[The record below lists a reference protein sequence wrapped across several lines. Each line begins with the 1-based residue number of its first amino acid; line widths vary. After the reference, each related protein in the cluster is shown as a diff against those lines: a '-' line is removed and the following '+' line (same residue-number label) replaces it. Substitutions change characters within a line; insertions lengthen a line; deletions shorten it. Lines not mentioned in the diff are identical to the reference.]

1 MFYISWKTL
10 ITQDLWQS
18 MIILEDVC
26 RILQIFQ
33 LNQSQVFAVSQCLR
47 RLTKV
52 KKNGK
57 QIMYYNKFTRHEQV
71 RLIRLRFEREKYL
84 SKRSLMKHTCSWRVN
99 LLYYEHW
106 TDKQKFCTLEKTPP
120 NLKSHLIAIQW
131 FQ

>member
-26 RILQIFQ
+26 KILQIFQ
-33 LNQSQVFAVSQCLR
+33 LNQSQVFAVSKCLW

-57 QIMYYNKFTRHEQV
+57 KIMYYNKFTRHEQV
-71 RLIRLRFEREKYL
+71 HSIRLRFEREKYL
-84 SKRSLMKHTCSWRVN
+84 SKRSLIKHTCSWLVN

-106 TDKQKFCTLEKTPP
+106 TDKQKYWTLVKTPP
-120 NLKSHLIAIQW
+120 NLKSHVIAIQW
-131 FQ
+131 LQ